1 MTPPSNKQTR
11 KAAETTARE
20 RAAAL
25 KAQAAREER
34 RRKLMARGGLA
45 LVVVAVIAGITA
57 IGIASSSGKKEK
69 LTGNLP
75 SIVASDPKA
84 DTAKTAPPWAA
95 PTDVEARAN
104 LAGLNVLGQEMLE
117 RHDHA
122 HLDIWVDGKPVSLP
136 AYIGIAGG
144 AQGTGF
150 TSLHTHDDS
159 GVIHIESP
167 AGERHTLGQV
177 FIEWNVY
184 LSADQI
190 GSLKAGNGKTFTVYV
205 NGKKFAGDPSTL
217 ELKAHQEIAMVYGT
231 AAENDKVKVPS
242 SYKWANGL

>member
-1 MTPPSNKQTR
+1 VTPPSNKQTR
-11 KAAETTARE
+11 KATESTARE

-25 KAQAAREER
+25 KAQAARQER
-34 RRKLMARGGLA
+34 RSKLMARGGIA
-45 LVVVAVIAGITA
+45 LVVVAVIAGISA
-57 IGIASSSGKKEK
+57 IGLANSGSKQEK

-84 DTAKTAPPWAA
+84 EAAKTAPPWAA

-104 LAGLNVLGQEMLE
+104 LAGLSVLPNEMLA
-117 RHDHA
+117 RHDHV
-122 HLDIWVDGKPVSLP
+122 HLDVWADGKKVTLP
-136 AYIGIAGG
+136 AYVGIAGG
-144 AQGTGF
+144 ANATGL

-190 GSLKAGNGKTFTVYV
+190 GSLKAGSVKTFTVYL
-205 NGKKFAGDPSTL
+205 NGKKFVGDPSTI

-231 AAENDKVKVPS
+231 AAENAKVKVPAT
-242 SYKWANGL
+242 YKWTDGL